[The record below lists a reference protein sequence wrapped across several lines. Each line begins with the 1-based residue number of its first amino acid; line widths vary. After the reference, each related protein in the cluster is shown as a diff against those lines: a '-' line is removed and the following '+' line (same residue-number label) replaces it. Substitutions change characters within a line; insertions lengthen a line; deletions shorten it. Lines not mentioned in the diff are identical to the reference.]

1 MKLLP
6 NVPLEIHARR
16 KRSGTRKCHRDGGE
30 LARNGFRE
38 LQSRLVLVVVPTT
51 GVQLKVDGK
60 TIGPVPESAKV
71 NPGQHQLG
79 SRPTATP
86 HL

>member
-1 MKLLP
+1 
-6 NVPLEIHARR
+6 
-16 KRSGTRKCHRDGGE
+16 
-30 LARNGFRE
+30 
-38 LQSRLVLVVVPTT
+38 VLVVVPTT